1 MLSIKIPKIFPL
13 MALTALT
20 LLTAFRNLSPAYYL
34 LLGAGIAFYMIPIL
48 KNEKFF
54 KFNKEFLPLYIFIYY
69 TLFVAVW
76 SFFYLMSLEPLAAL
90 PRLLLMPM
98 IAFVFLYF
106 LKDKTDYIL
115 MLKVI
120 LFCFTLGSASIVFQ
134 FFFGEVPWFASSA
147 TRGSL
152 VRYSSILGSLTV
164 FGTIVG
170 FQFLLIFSPSEI
182 IKSFVLR
189 SILFLILLLGVALSL
204 QKTSVFILFISFF
217 ILMIFN
223 LWINGPRI
231 KLNHLLMGITT
242 LSLLP
247 VLIAIDPTFQNYV
260 STLLTA
266 STGLDISSF
275 SSSLVEVRNVSE
287 STISTYEIWMRL
299 IGFASV
305 VYEYYG
311 NFIWFIGIGVKG
323 GAGVMGLEG
332 ISSHNGLADLL
343 VMGGPIYLIIFLYI
357 YFFIQKSLYK
367 DLNSSLD
374 ATFFVS
380 NLIFLIIA
388 IPTAGAVFQPSV
400 SILFWLSAAYVLKKK
415 LSYSEGKC

>member
-1 MLSIKIPKIFPL
+1 MFSIKIPKIFPL
-13 MALTALT
+13 MILTVLILLTAL
-20 LLTAFRNLSPAYYL
+20 RNLSPAYYL
-34 LLGAGIAFYMIPIL
+34 LLGAGIAFFMVPIF

-54 KFNKEFLPLYIFIYY
+54 RFNRNFLPLYIFTFY

-76 SFFYLMSLEPLAAL
+76 SFLYLMSLEPLTAL

-98 IAFVFLYF
+98 LAFVFLYF
-106 LKDKTDYIL
+106 LKDKSDYIL

-120 LFCFTLGSASIVFQ
+120 LFCFILGSASIVFQ
-134 FFFGEVPWFASSA
+134 FFFGEVPWFANSA

-182 IKSFVLR
+182 VKSFILR

-204 QKTSVFILFISFF
+204 QKTSVFILFITFF
-217 ILMIFN
+217 ILMVFN

-231 KLNHLLMGITT
+231 KLNHLLLGITI

-247 VLIAIDPTFQNYV
+247 VLIVIDPAFQNYV

-266 STGLDISSF
+266 STGLNLSNF
-275 SSSLVEVRNVSE
+275 SSSLIEVRDVRT
-287 STISTYEIWMRL
+287 STISAYEIWMRL
-299 IGFASV
+299 IGFTSLA
-305 VYEYYG
+305 YEYYG
-311 NFIWFIGIGVKG
+311 NFIWFVGIGVKG

-357 YFFIQKSLYK
+357 YFLIQKSLFK

-380 NLIFLIIA
+380 NLIFLIVA

-415 LSYSEGKC
+415 LAISERKC